1 MNSVPEPLI
10 PGDYTTLVDLKIRS
24 QMDTESNT
32 NQVGTYMRGLP
43 FVVFQVYP
51 EKNGIVWGR
60 ISSNTG
66 SGTSRYVGLRVN
78 NNMKV
83 KLEKAFEPPE
93 PSGDV
98 LLVNVLRDL
107 VEALKDVT
115 RELRNK

>member
-1 MNSVPEPLI
+1 MEEQMV

-24 QMDTESNT
+24 QMDTVPLT

-66 SGTSRYVGLRVN
+66 YGTSRYVGLRVN
-78 NNMKV
+78 NNLKA
-83 KLEKAFEPPE
+83 KLEKPFEPGGN
-93 PSGDV
+93 GDPLMV
-98 LLVNVLRDL
+98 AMRSLTTAVTLLTDAVRKLA
-107 VEALKDVT
+107 EK
-115 RELRNK
+115 

>member
-1 MNSVPEPLI
+1 MDEPLV

-66 SGTSRYVGLRVN
+66 VGTSRYVGLRVTN
-78 NNMKV
+78 NLKA
-83 KLEKAFEPPE
+83 KLEKAFEAQPISDPQIALTE
-93 PSGDV
+93 AIK
-98 LLVNVLRDL
+98 DL
-107 VEALKDVT
+107 TAAVRILT
-115 RELRNK
+115 TNLPR